1 VSTPEVGSGKVSI
14 FPTFKGFRKATS
26 AEVDGATK
34 EASSRFTKGFS
45 NAGTSAGK
53 GFASGFKAS
62 TKDVSS
68 ATLTKATADV
78 ARASREL
85 SAARLKELDATGKV
99 RVAEAQLADTLR
111 RYSSDSAQ
119 AVRAEE
125 RLATAQRHSVAA
137 AGNTERATERLTD
150 ARRGL
155 ASASAQAASSGS
167 GGAWYGAG
175 GDSAN
180 RFFSGFGSTMLSVF
194 GGALG
199 ANLVTGIGYTIGR
212 GIGNG
217 VRSGFDYAF
226 GGISLASELEQSVGA
241 VTSVFKD
248 DSELIIGYAKD
259 AANAVGLS
267 RSSYQKFATVV
278 GAQLKNLGVRVDDVA
293 PKTNDLITLGADL
306 AAQFGGS
313 TSDAVAALSSLLR
326 GERDPIE
333 RYGVSLKQ
341 VDINAR
347 LASWGMS
354 DLTGEAEKQATIQAT
369 LSLLWEQTADAQGT
383 FNRES
388 DTFAHK
394 QQVANALLEET
405 QTRLGEML
413 LPGATSALSFAT
425 DRLLPALENVIERV
439 GPRLAEALAD
449 SAPGLERLSES
460 AADLLEDVA
469 AAAADGGIQR
479 GVDLINDLVDAGQG
493 MFDAWKWMN
502 DDPFWENFLPGSNI
516 DNVKDI
522 FGAVEDFFGG
532 SDGEGGVLT
541 TDFLEKWEESGAGA
555 GDAFSSGLLSTK
567 DDANSSGAEVSEA
580 AQDGFL
586 TDDFLLLGSDAGDGF
601 AKGLSGKKKAVGFAA
616 KGLADEAAKTIRDAM
631 KIASPSRV
639 TREQGQFTGQGFAL
653 GLLDQQRAV
662 SDAASRVASAATL
675 GVTPSASSGSTAGR
689 GSASD
694 RPIYADG
701 IGLIGW
707 VRQQANGEARLVFAD
722 LDRSAQL
729 DTRLG

>member
-14 FPTFKGFRKATS
+14 FPTFKGFRKATN
-26 AEVDGATK
+26 AEVDGSTK
-34 EASSRFTKGFS
+34 EATSRFTKGFS

-53 GFASGFKAS
+53 GFAAGFKAS
-62 TKDVSS
+62 TRDVSA

-78 ARASREL
+78 AKASREL
-85 SAARLKELDATGKV
+85 SAARIKELDATGRV
-99 RVAEAQLADTLR
+99 RVAEAQLTDTLG
-111 RYSSDSAQ
+111 RYSAGSAQ

-125 RLATAQRHSVAA
+125 RLAQAQRQSVAA
-137 AGNTERATERLTD
+137 ASNTERATESLTA

-155 ASASAQAASSGS
+155 ASANAQAAAGS
-167 GGAWYGAG
+167 GGFWRNAG
-175 GDSAN
+175 GDSAG
-180 RFFSGFGSTMLSVF
+180 RFFSGFSSTMLSVF
-194 GGALG
+194 GGVLG

-212 GIGNG
+212 GIGSG
-217 VRSGFDYAF
+217 VRAGFDYAF

-241 VTSVFKD
+241 VSSVFKD
-248 DSELIIGYAKD
+248 DSELIIGYARE

-267 RSSYQKFATVV
+267 RASYQKFATVV
-278 GAQLKNLGVRVDDVA
+278 GAQLKNLGVRVDDIA

-341 VDINAR
+341 VDINSR
-347 LASWGMS
+347 LAAWGMS

-439 GPRLAEALAD
+439 GPKLAEALAD
-449 SAPGLERLSES
+449 SAPGLERLTES
-460 AADLLEDVA
+460 AAGLLEDVA

-479 GVDLINDLVDAGQG
+479 GVDLINDLVDAGQD
-493 MFDAWKWMN
+493 MFDAWKWMS

-532 SDGEGGVLT
+532 GDGEGGVLT
-541 TDFLEKWEESGAGA
+541 TDFLEKWEESGSGA

-567 DDANSSGAEVSEA
+567 EDANSSGTAVSEA

-586 TDDFLLLGSDAGDGF
+586 TDEFLTLGSDAGDGF

-639 TREQGQFTGQGFAL
+639 TREQGQSTGEGFAL
-653 GLLDQQRAV
+653 GILDQQRAV
-662 SDAASRVASAATL
+662 SEAAARVASAARL
-675 GVTPSASSGSTAGR
+675 GITPNAAVGASTGSGSKT
-689 GSASD
+689 D

-722 LDRSAQL
+722 LDRSAEL